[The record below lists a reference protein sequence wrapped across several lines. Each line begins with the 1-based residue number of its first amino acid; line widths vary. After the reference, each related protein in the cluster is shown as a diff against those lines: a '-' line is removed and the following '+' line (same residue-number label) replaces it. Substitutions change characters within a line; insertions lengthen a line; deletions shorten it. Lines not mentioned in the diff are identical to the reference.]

1 MNERSGACIVEVMT
15 SSRLRFV
22 AVASAALTALALASR
37 EGTAFAQNAVEPVA
51 PAPASPP
58 ATAPV
63 AAPATAPTQTPSG
76 APSASGPA
84 SQTPSTVPT
93 PPPNNSGLPSELAP
107 KDPEADSKAG
117 KEKDEDGEGSRLTEI
132 FWINGELGAAYA
144 NMQQFS
150 AENLA
155 LTNPSGGGFMAGVGA
170 GIRIV
175 FISLGARLRWQKLS
189 PFNLVQANGEL
200 LFKLPISKVDVII
213 GGHGG
218 YSGVGTLN
226 DLFASNA
233 TTNAALADSVNVKGW
248 NAGIDL
254 GFDYFINRYF
264 SLGLGLT
271 GDFLFLQ
278 RPKSGL
284 PAGFDQ
290 LPPEVQ
296 AEYQNSDVYKYDGKS
311 VGFGFGAA
319 LRVGFHLGP

>member
-15 SSRLRFV
+15 SSRPRFV

-37 EGTAFAQNAVEPVA
+37 EGTAFAQDAVEPAPVA
-51 PAPASPP
+51 PAPAPAPVPSPAPAPSPEASAPAATPTTSPP
-58 ATAPV
+58 
-63 AAPATAPTQTPSG
+63 S
-76 APSASGPA
+76 
-84 SQTPSTVPT
+84 
-93 PPPNNSGLPSELAP
+93 PPPASGLPSELAP
-107 KDPEADSKAG
+107 KDPEAEKSA
-117 KEKDEDGEGSRLTEI
+117 KEKEEDGEGSRLTEL

-155 LTNPSGGGFMAGVGA
+155 ITNPSGGGFMAGVGA

-175 FISLGARLRWQKLS
+175 FVSLGARLRWQKLS

-296 AEYQNSDVYKYDGKS
+296 AEYQNSDVYKFDGKS

>member
-1 MNERSGACIVEVMT
+1 
-15 SSRLRFV
+15 
-22 AVASAALTALALASR
+22 
-37 EGTAFAQNAVEPVA
+37 
-51 PAPASPP
+51 
-58 ATAPV
+58 
-63 AAPATAPTQTPSG
+63 
-76 APSASGPA
+76 
-84 SQTPSTVPT
+84 
-93 PPPNNSGLPSELAP
+93 
-107 KDPEADSKAG
+107 
-117 KEKDEDGEGSRLTEI
+117 
-132 FWINGELGAAYA
+132 
-144 NMQQFS
+144 MQQFS

-175 FISLGARLRWQKLS
+175 FVSLGARLRWQKLS

-218 YSGVGTLN
+218 YSGVGSLN
-226 DLFASNA
+226 DLFAGNS

-254 GFDYFINRYF
+254 GFDYFISRYF